1 DDAGGGS
8 QGLAR
13 RSGERVGDQQQR
25 NDRAE
30 GKGEDHFA
38 PDLLPG
44 KCHFTIDGFVAHPA
58 SEGRNRARAV
68 PRGGQAKALIRRV
81 SNQRPLARR
90 LEAYKFSKAATIFVY
105 GAFHNV
111 APARSDSRRVGAA
124 LGLIAIEAC
133 GRAGSLP
140 SPRLAP
146 VGAATSQPCWSPR
159 PTRTRP

>member
-25 NDRAE
+25 NERAE

-44 KCHFTIDGFVAHPA
+44 KCHFTIDGFVADPA

-81 SNQRPLARR
+81 SNHRPLARR

-111 APARSDSRRVGAA
+111 APARSASRGGGAGPGRVG
-124 LGLIAIEAC
+124 
-133 GRAGSLP
+133 
-140 SPRLAP
+140 
-146 VGAATSQPCWSPR
+146 VGAFG
-159 PTRTRP
+159 